1 MSSSNHGGRR
11 SGSGRKRGES
21 STVVRVPDG
30 VLSEVRLLISK
41 YKDSKLENRNVNQI
55 EISNSNQ
62 VNLPNV
68 DMGCPVD
75 PKFKP
80 RNPHPKNLEKR
91 QRRKK
96 NKK

>member
-11 SGSGRKRGES
+11 AGSGRKRGES

-41 YKDSKLENRNVNQI
+41 YKDSKL

>member
-11 SGSGRKRGES
+11 AGSGRKRGES

-41 YKDSKLENRNVNQI
+41 YKDSKLENCNVNQI

-68 DMGCPVD
+68 DIGCPVD

-80 RNPHPKNLEKR
+80 R
-91 QRRKK
+91 
-96 NKK
+96 